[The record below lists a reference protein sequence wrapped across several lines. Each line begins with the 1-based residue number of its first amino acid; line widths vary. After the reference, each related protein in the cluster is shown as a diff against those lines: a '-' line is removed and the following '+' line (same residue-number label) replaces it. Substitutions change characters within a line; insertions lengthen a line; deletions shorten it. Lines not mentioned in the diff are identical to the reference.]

1 MSAHKPIESHRQ
13 GSVQQP
19 TQTKK
24 ASELTVQPSGM
35 YLFIN

>member
-1 MSAHKPIESHRQ
+1 MSAHKPIEPHRQ
-13 GSVQQP
+13 NSVQYQ

-35 YLFIN
+35 YLFVN